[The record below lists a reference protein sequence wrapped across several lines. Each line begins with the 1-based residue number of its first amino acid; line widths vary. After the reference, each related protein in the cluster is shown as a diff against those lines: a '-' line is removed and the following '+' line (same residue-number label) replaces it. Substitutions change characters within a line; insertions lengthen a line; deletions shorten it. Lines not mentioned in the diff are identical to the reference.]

1 MTTGIKQWIFITV
14 LNSLPR
20 RHKLRLPSLLYSV
33 CVSQS
38 SRCSV
43 YLTPLCVFQPPSRQ
57 SIISEGGTCS
67 SFQENTFSSSQHA
80 HMVWKISIL
89 CGSHFHPLAGVWSG
103 DSRQDSSC
111 YTDVRR
117 KKTQYTVTLTIYC
130 SFTAHYYYM
139 IGFIWT
145 VLWICPKKKKDGL
158 WNYKRI
164 SPWTFIALLQSFDER
179 LWQSDRSGSA
189 VSIWL
194 ITSSVS
200 QYLHPNP

>member
-1 MTTGIKQWIFITV
+1 MNLHHSTEFPAPPAQTQASLSSVLGLCITV
-14 LNSLPR
+14 LTL
-20 RHKLRLPSLLYSV
+20 LRLLDPSL
-33 CVSQS
+33 CVPATQPSIHHLWRWYMQLIPGE
-38 SRCSV
+38 
-43 YLTPLCVFQPPSRQ
+43 YILLLTACPHGV
-57 SIISEGGTCS
+57 
-67 SFQENTFSSSQHA
+67 ENLNS
-80 HMVWKISIL
+80 L

-145 VLWICPKKKKDGL
+145 VRWICPKKKKDGL
-158 WNYKRI
+158 WNYKSI

-200 QYLHPNP
+200 QYLHPNL